1 MIEEYFNKF
10 DKEIRPRN
18 FNYPAFLI
26 HYGFLNSQIE
36 NLQKSKSQS
45 EIGDTINIIDNSK
58 KQTIEIPKLENLK
71 TKTPNKIYKKK
82 KIIFNSSKS
91 NKKTNN
97 KILFSNIN
105 INTNNKTYSNKLE
118 NDSRKTLDFMHET
131 SNLQNLYNK
140 LLFENREKEKELI
153 ELKLV
158 NQKNGNYL
166 LNLEK
171 VLFKMKEQPK
181 GIFMNTIYSTIKPNT
196 ISNFNLNFNNEN
208 NEKNLNKIMII
219 EGKIPVEINK
229 EELIFKIEK
238 LKEFKENLLSI
249 IKQNNLLN
257 MKIYEKIKKLEKL
270 MKDLKTKIN
279 ERNLNI
285 SIGNNYIYLEAK
297 NNNIEELQITFNN
310 LIKDIL
316 ESVKIK
322 QNEYSILL
330 NIKKNNT
337 EYLLKII
344 NKLKL
349 ENENLDQIIQEKN
362 NEIDKIKDET
372 EFIIMNEQNLFE
384 DTLRSELLKSNR
396 SDNKPKNKTDLLVKE
411 MKRCVKNSVIKIK
424 RNFDMKEIENQE
436 FVSNIQSQI
445 KKNK

>member
-26 HYGFLNSQIE
+26 HYGILNSQIE
-36 NLQKSKSQS
+36 NLQKSKSQNKIS
-45 EIGDTINIIDNSK
+45 NTINIIDNSK

-118 NDSRKTLDFMHET
+118 NDSRKTVDFMHET

-171 VLFKMKEQPK
+171 VLSKMKEQPK

-285 SIGNNYIYLEAK
+285 SIGKNYIYLEAK

-349 ENENLDQIIQEKN
+349 ENENLDKIIQEKN

>member
-26 HYGFLNSQIE
+26 HYGILNSQIE
-36 NLQKSKSQS
+36 NLQKSKSQNKIS
-45 EIGDTINIIDNSK
+45 NTINIIDNSK

-82 KIIFNSSKS
+82 KIILNSSKS
-91 NKKTNN
+91 NNKTNN

-171 VLFKMKEQPK
+171 VLSKMKEQPK

-285 SIGNNYIYLEAK
+285 SIGKNYIYLEAK

-349 ENENLDQIIQEKN
+349 ENENLDKIIQEKN

>member
-26 HYGFLNSQIE
+26 HYGILNSQIE
-36 NLQKSKSQS
+36 NLQKSKSQNKIS
-45 EIGDTINIIDNSK
+45 NTINIIDNSK

-171 VLFKMKEQPK
+171 VLSKMKEQPK

-349 ENENLDQIIQEKN
+349 ENENLDKIIQEKN

>member
-36 NLQKSKSQS
+36 NLQKSKSQNKIS
-45 EIGDTINIIDNSK
+45 NTINIIDNSK

-196 ISNFNLNFNNEN
+196 ISNFNLNFNSEN

-349 ENENLDQIIQEKN
+349 ENENLDKIIQEKN

>member
-36 NLQKSKSQS
+36 NLQKSKSQNKIS
-45 EIGDTINIIDNSK
+45 NTINIIDNSK

-171 VLFKMKEQPK
+171 VLSKMKEQPK

-349 ENENLDQIIQEKN
+349 ENENLDKIIQEKN

>member
-1 MIEEYFNKF
+1 
-10 DKEIRPRN
+10 
-18 FNYPAFLI
+18 
-26 HYGFLNSQIE
+26 
-36 NLQKSKSQS
+36 
-45 EIGDTINIIDNSK
+45 
-58 KQTIEIPKLENLK
+58 
-71 TKTPNKIYKKK
+71 
-82 KIIFNSSKS
+82 
-91 NKKTNN
+91 
-97 KILFSNIN
+97 
-105 INTNNKTYSNKLE
+105 
-118 NDSRKTLDFMHET
+118 MHET

-196 ISNFNLNFNNEN
+196 ISNFNLNFNSEN

-349 ENENLDQIIQEKN
+349 ENENLDKIIQEKN
-362 NEIDKIKDET
+362 NEIEKIKDET

>member
-36 NLQKSKSQS
+36 NLQKSKSQNKIS
-45 EIGDTINIIDNSK
+45 NTINIIDNSK
-58 KQTIEIPKLENLK
+58 KQTIEILKLENLK

-196 ISNFNLNFNNEN
+196 ISNFNLNFNSEN

-349 ENENLDQIIQEKN
+349 ENENLDKIIQEKN

>member
-1 MIEEYFNKF
+1 
-10 DKEIRPRN
+10 
-18 FNYPAFLI
+18 
-26 HYGFLNSQIE
+26 
-36 NLQKSKSQS
+36 
-45 EIGDTINIIDNSK
+45 
-58 KQTIEIPKLENLK
+58 LENLK

-196 ISNFNLNFNNEN
+196 ISNFNLNFNSEN

-362 NEIDKIKDET
+362 NEIYKIKDET

>member
-10 DKEIRPRN
+10 DKEIRPSN

-36 NLQKSKSQS
+36 NLQKSKSQNKIS
-45 EIGDTINIIDNSK
+45 NTINIIDNSK

-196 ISNFNLNFNNEN
+196 ISNFNLNFNSEN

-349 ENENLDQIIQEKN
+349 ENENLDKIIQEKN